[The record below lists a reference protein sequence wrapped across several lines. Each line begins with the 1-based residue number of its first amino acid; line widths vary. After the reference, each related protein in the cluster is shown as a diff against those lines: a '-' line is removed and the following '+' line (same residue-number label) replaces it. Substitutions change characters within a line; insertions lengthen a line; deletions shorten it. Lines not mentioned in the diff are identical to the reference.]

1 MPTPK
6 NIPSA
11 VLASPP
17 LIPFVNNLSPNTPIF
32 DLKLTNSPSFDASCS
47 DLLRRLNPKHTSEHL
62 NAIISLA
69 PDLTEDLLSSVDQ
82 PLTVKR
88 CRQTGRDYLLCD
100 YNRDGDSY
108 RSPWSNQF
116 DPPLDEGG
124 VGGVGPGGSEGAG
137 EGAIPNER
145 VRKMEIKA
153 NEAFDIYRELYYEGG
168 VSSVYLWNL
177 DDGFAGV
184 VLVKKCALAASLLL
198 SSYSVVLALLHTHQP
213 GPESHVYQYLM
224 LTNSI
229 SFLAA
234 TPGTNTEGVWDSIHV
249 FEAIERGRTTH
260 YKLTSTVILSLSTNV
275 EATVGDMDLSGNM
288 TRQVEQDLP
297 VENDDS
303 HIANVGRLVED
314 MELKMRN
321 LLQDVYFGKAKDVVG
336 DLRSVGSLS
345 DGAKERETQRELIGS
360 MKR

>member
-1 MPTPK
+1 
-6 NIPSA
+6 
-11 VLASPP
+11 
-17 LIPFVNNLSPNTPIF
+17 
-32 DLKLTNSPSFDASCS
+32 
-47 DLLRRLNPKHTSEHL
+47 
-62 NAIISLA
+62 
-69 PDLTEDLLSSVDQ
+69 
-82 PLTVKR
+82 
-88 CRQTGRDYLLCD
+88 
-100 YNRDGDSY
+100 
-108 RSPWSNQF
+108 
-116 DPPLDEGG
+116 
-124 VGGVGPGGSEGAG
+124 
-137 EGAIPNER
+137 
-145 VRKMEIKA
+145 MEIKA

-184 VLVKKCALAASLLL
+184 VLVKKCTLAHTHSL
-198 SSYSVVLALLHTHQP
+198 SSQVKVLTK
-213 GPESHVYQYLM
+213 M
-224 LTNSI
+224 NKT
-229 SFLAA
+229 AA
-234 TPGTNTEGVWDSIHV
+234 TPGSNTEGVWDSIHV

-275 EATVGDMDLSGNM
+275 EGTVGDMDLSGNM

>member
-1 MPTPK
+1 
-6 NIPSA
+6 
-11 VLASPP
+11 
-17 LIPFVNNLSPNTPIF
+17 
-32 DLKLTNSPSFDASCS
+32 
-47 DLLRRLNPKHTSEHL
+47 
-62 NAIISLA
+62 
-69 PDLTEDLLSSVDQ
+69 
-82 PLTVKR
+82 
-88 CRQTGRDYLLCD
+88 
-100 YNRDGDSY
+100 
-108 RSPWSNQF
+108 
-116 DPPLDEGG
+116 
-124 VGGVGPGGSEGAG
+124 
-137 EGAIPNER
+137 
-145 VRKMEIKA
+145 
-153 NEAFDIYRELYYEGG
+153 

-184 VLVKKCALAASLLL
+184 VLVKKCT
-198 SSYSVVLALLHTHQP
+198 LALSLSLSLP
-213 GPESHVYQYLM
+213 PPFSLFDIKV
-224 LTNSI
+224 LTKIDNT
-229 SFLAA
+229 AA
-234 TPGTNTEGVWDSIHV
+234 TPGSNTEGVWDSIHV

-275 EATVGDMDLSGNM
+275 EGTVGDMDLSGNM